1 MNALLAL
8 ILIGALGF
16 VFGRFLFLRP
26 RPGSWVERFF
36 LSGVEF
42 LVVGA
47 LLGPFGL
54 SILDHKNLA
63 SLEPFAVLALTWIGL
78 LMGLQLRYRHL
89 THFPLTYFRVAVVEG
104 TVALLLAFAAL
115 AALFALWTPGEPM
128 SPDRWR
134 AALCLAAVAA
144 LSSPSAAALHGPGE
158 TRAGHCAGLLRFVP
172 AIDPLISLAGFAFLF
187 AAWHVSSGLLRVA
200 PDTGGWIL
208 VSIAGGLTLGFL
220 FLLLLRTT
228 AEGDETMLVVLGMA
242 VFSGGLA
249 SVFHLSPLVI
259 GLVAGAVIGNAPR
272 SQERLMPVFLRLE
285 RPLYVA
291 LLVVA
296 GAAWRFD
303 DPWGYG
309 LAAIYLVV
317 RVAAKYLGIR
327 LALATSPLPFRPPR
341 RWWVGTLPQGALAV
355 AIAVSYGVVYRD
367 VLATR
372 VFSAILVSTALLT
385 LASGQLVATAL
396 QPDREPES

>member
-1 MNALLAL
+1 MNALLAI

-16 VFGRFLFLRP
+16 IFGRFLFLRP

-54 SILDHKNLA
+54 KVLDREIL
-63 SLEPFAVLALTWIGL
+63 SGLEPFAVLTLTWVGL

-89 THFPLTYFRVAVVEG
+89 THFPVAYFRVALVEG
-104 TVALLLAFAAL
+104 AVALALAFAVL
-115 AALFALWTPGEPM
+115 AALFALWTPGGALA
-128 SPDRWR
+128 SDRMR

-144 LSSPSAAALHGPGE
+144 LSSPTAAALHGPGGA
-158 TRAGHCAGLLRFVP
+158 RAGHSAGLLRFVP

-187 AAWHVSSGLLRVA
+187 AAWHVSSGVLRVT
-200 PDTGGWIL
+200 PGTMEWIL
-208 VSIAGGLTLGFL
+208 VSIAGGLVLGFV

-228 AEGDETMLVVLGMA
+228 AETDEVMLLVLGMA
-242 VFSGGLA
+242 IFSGGLA

-259 GLVAGAVIGNAPR
+259 GLVVGTLLGNAR
-272 SQERLMPVFLRLE
+272 HCHERLMPIFMRLE
-285 RPLYVA
+285 RPLYIA
-291 LLVVA
+291 LLVLA

-303 DPWGYG
+303 DPWGYV

-317 RVAAKYLGIR
+317 RISVKFLGIR
-327 LALATSPLPFRPPR
+327 IALATTSLPFQPPR
-341 RWWVGTLPQGALAV
+341 RWWLGTLPQGAMAI

-367 VLATR
+367 ELAGR
-372 VFSAILVSTALLT
+372 IFSAILVSTAVLT
-385 LASGQLVATAL
+385 LASGKLVSAAL
-396 QPDREPES
+396 QPDEEPRR